1 MKDKIIEILKDKCCV
16 VSDEHGESNVIYD
29 NDIDDIADEM
39 LKLLLPW
46 RDFDK
51 EKPEEGGRH
60 IITYEV
66 EKGCDFNFMEFN
78 NLDNDF
84 NNFKYWMYKEDL
96 LATLPKEKR

>member
-1 MKDKIIEILKDKCCV
+1 MDEIEELINKYFDVHYDDEIEFRDWTDDGV
-16 VSDEHGESNVIYD
+16 VEQFKK
-29 NDIDDIADEM
+29 EM

-46 RDFDK
+46 RNFEK

-66 EKGCDFNFMEFN
+66 EKGCDFNFMEFI

-84 NNFKYWMYKEDL
+84 NSFKYWMYKEDL